1 MKDIRTSSTMWRAT
15 CTFPAYKA
23 DIYRDYVRAQLKD
36 IDILEFFGHGLCRNV
51 DYINI
56 RGNEGSNITSA
67 FWQGGGILH
76 IDSSMRLCQ
85 YDAGNGV
92 TPDEDNFGWYR
103 RYNRAFRCT
112 ETDGSTTQYW
122 FGGKI

>member
-15 CTFPAYKA
+15 CSFPTYKS

-36 IDILEFFGHGLCRNV
+36 IDILEFNGDALCRNV

-67 FWQGGGILH
+67 FWQKTEPLH
-76 IDSSMRLCQ
+76 IDSARKWCQ
-85 YDAGNGV
+85 YDPRNGA
-92 TPDEDNFGWYR
+92 TPDEDNFGLYKI
-103 RYNRAFRCT
+103 YNRAFRCT